1 MLKTLLESL
10 LSLFVKKAEGTWA
23 VNKTRPASISSDQ
36 TVVISEGY
44 QCSVMAPIDGWVSVS
59 SSGIENN
66 RFRALVSLKD
76 DGGSTLLSAT
86 TISGASGVGLSLPI
100 KKGTYIVIQYMNGA
114 SIDFRFTECAGG
126 SE

>member
-36 TVVISEGY
+36 TVVISDSY
-44 QCSVMAPIDGWVSVS
+44 QCAVVSPIDGWVSVS
-59 SSGIENN
+59 SAGVEGN
-66 RFRALVSLKD
+66 RFRAVISPNE
-76 DGGSTLLSAT
+76 DGSRTLLSAS
-86 TISGASGVGLSLPI
+86 TISGTSGVGLSLPI
-100 KKGTYIVIQYMNGA
+100 KKGTYIVIQYTNGA